1 MIDQAVASLEPDIVT
16 RNTKIR
22 SACMVGAD
30 RGLGIDDIVVQIK
43 RTYKI
48 RVERKVV
55 KQVLWEMYG
64 L

>member
-1 MIDQAVASLEPDIVT
+1 MLDQAIASLEPDIVCKDT
-16 RNTKIR
+16 RIK

-30 RGLGIDDIVVQIK
+30 RGLGVDDIVVQIR

>member
-1 MIDQAVASLEPDIVT
+1 MDQAVADLEHDLVT
-16 RNTKIR
+16 RSTKIR

-30 RGLGIDDIVVQIK
+30 CGLGIDDIVVQI
-43 RTYKI
+43 RRVYKI
-48 RVERKVV
+48 RVDRKVV